1 MHKQCESN
9 NWVLFFIKF
18 RKSSTKLLGEK
29 SWKKIFKLKLFH
41 LPLEREQLFPYS
53 IGPQNNSV
61 REGETATWLTY
72 NIRRN
77 YVVVLWGHTTFEN
90 VLPSDVRKKIVNTFH
105 RIFMKYPPMD
115 KEFQSSNPLDSQWIS
130 KSTLQEKGKVLYL

>member
-61 REGETATWLTY
+61 HEGETATWLTY

-77 YVVVLWGHTTFEN
+77 YVVVSTTKKNYVVVLWGHTTLEN
-90 VLPSDVRKKIVNTFH
+90 VLPSEVRKTYKQRKHF
-105 RIFMKYPPMD
+105 PPYIH
-115 KEFQSSNPLDSQWIS
+115 EIS
-130 KSTLQEKGKVLYL
+130 TDR